1 MTKSWAL
8 GSAACQNNFLL
19 LSYLK
24 GLIYNSVAELKETRN
39 VTNMKI
45 MNVKQ
50 LFLLSTLCLTM
61 GTTQAPAQ
69 EFLNKLKNKG
79 AKLVKQAMQD
89 AVKDEVNTVEKT
101 EGEASRNKNRVES
114 KVRNRTRMQGNSTM
128 AGGGVTLS
136 PKKKE
141 ITIKLC
147 RGLGPSTWYGR
158 KNARSPLPP
167 VCSKQ
172 DSWYSS
178 LPFIHDMDNASLVAE
193 SQMLEKW
200 IRSHSSEVCSPVV
213 VRREEN
219 TREMG
224 ERTRAL
230 DNAVRYLNGS
240 VEEMPEVL
248 ESGAF
253 KRAMQSDC
261 SPLYPSLESETVT
274 YLKSINRT
282 TKEVTVTVY
291 EGNSAYDN
299 KMNIDEM
306 WFEVNPSER
315 TAKLLE
321 MDDESAG
328 KDYTVPSS
336 IRFAGHLF
344 RVTEIGASAFS
355 EKKVKSVTLPMG
367 LKSIGDNAFMSS
379 TISEISIP
387 ATVTNI
393 GKGAFSNIPTLKTI
407 SVPNSVKT
415 IGHSCFVACTGLT
428 EVKLPARL
436 EKLENSMFRGCR
448 SLTKVTLPQNIDKID
463 TGTFEDCKALAH
475 IDLPQTVTTI
485 GLNAFKNTALTEV
498 PVTTSLKLI
507 DSNAFEGCNGLTSV
521 SLPASVQIE
530 TEAFKNCKNLRK
542 ATISAEHRGI
552 PDDIYMIFMGC
563 PFAQKPLTSVPSCV
577 TFSE

>member
-1 MTKSWAL
+1 
-8 GSAACQNNFLL
+8 
-19 LSYLK
+19 
-24 GLIYNSVAELKETRN
+24 
-39 VTNMKI
+39 MKI

-79 AKLVKQAMQD
+79 AKLVKQAMPD

-158 KNARSPLPP
+158 KNARSPQPP

-172 DSWYSS
+172 DSWYRS

-200 IRSHSSEVCSPVV
+200 IRSNSSETCSPVV

-261 SPLYPSLESETVT
+261 SPLYPSLEPETVK

-475 IDLPQTVTTI
+475 IDLPQSVTTI
-485 GLNAFKNTALTEV
+485 GVNAFKNTALTEV

-542 ATISAEHRGI
+542 ATISAEYRGI

>member
-1 MTKSWAL
+1 
-8 GSAACQNNFLL
+8 
-19 LSYLK
+19 
-24 GLIYNSVAELKETRN
+24 
-39 VTNMKI
+39 MKI

-69 EFLNKLKNKG
+69 GFLNKLKNKG
-79 AKLVKQAMQD
+79 AKLVKQAMPN
-89 AVKDEVNTVEKT
+89 AVKDVVNTVEKT

-158 KNARSPLPP
+158 NNARSPLPP

-200 IRSHSSEVCSPVV
+200 IRSHSLEVCSPVV
-213 VRREEN
+213 VRVEESREELPD
-219 TREMG
+219 RIS
-224 ERTRAL
+224 AL

-240 VEEMPEVL
+240 TDEMPEVF

-253 KRAMQSDC
+253 KRAMQSDY
-261 SPLYPSLESETVT
+261 SALYPSLKPETVT

-299 KMNIDEM
+299 RMNIDEM

-321 MDDESAG
+321 MDNDESTG

-336 IRFAGHLF
+336 IRFAGHVF
-344 RVTEIGASAFS
+344 RVTEIGGSAFF

-367 LKSIGDNAFMSS
+367 LKSIGVNAFMGS
-379 TISEISIP
+379 TISEINIP

-393 GKGAFSNIPTLKTI
+393 GEGAFSGIPALKTI

-475 IDLPQTVTTI
+475 IDLPQSVTTI
-485 GLNAFKNTALTEV
+485 GQNAFKNTALTEV
-498 PVTTSLKLI
+498 PVTTNLKLI

-530 TEAFKNCKNLRK
+530 FEAFKNCKNLRK

>member
-1 MTKSWAL
+1 
-8 GSAACQNNFLL
+8 
-19 LSYLK
+19 
-24 GLIYNSVAELKETRN
+24 
-39 VTNMKI
+39 MKI
-45 MNVKQ
+45 LNVKQ

-69 EFLNKLKNKG
+69 GFLNKLKNKG
-79 AKLVKQAMQD
+79 AKLVKQAMPD
-89 AVKDEVNTVEKT
+89 AVKDVVNTVEKT
-101 EGEASRNKNRVES
+101 EGEASKTRNRVES

-158 KNARSPLPP
+158 KNARSPQPP

-172 DSWYSS
+172 DSWYRS

-193 SQMLEKW
+193 SQMLKKW
-200 IRSHSSEVCSPVV
+200 IRSNSSETCSPVV

-379 TISEISIP
+379 AISEISIP

-436 EKLENSMFRGCR
+436 EKLWNNMFSGCR

-475 IDLPQTVTTI
+475 IDLPQSVTTI
-485 GLNAFKNTALTEV
+485 GVNAFKNTALTEV

>member
-1 MTKSWAL
+1 
-8 GSAACQNNFLL
+8 
-19 LSYLK
+19 
-24 GLIYNSVAELKETRN
+24 
-39 VTNMKI
+39 MKI

-50 LFLLSTLCLTM
+50 LFLLSILCLTM

-69 EFLNKLKNKG
+69 GFLNQLKNKG
-79 AKLVKQAMQD
+79 AKLVKQAMPD
-89 AVKDEVNTVEKT
+89 EVKDVVNTVEKT

-147 RGLGPSTWYGR
+147 RGLGPSTWHGR
-158 KNARSPLPP
+158 KNARSPQPP
-167 VCSKQ
+167 VSSKQ
-172 DSWYSS
+172 DIWYES
-178 LPFIHDMDNASLVAE
+178 LTFIHDMDNASLVAE

-200 IRSHSSEVCSPVV
+200 IISNSSEIDVPVLI
-213 VRREEN
+213 RREEKS
-219 TREMG
+219 G
-224 ERTRAL
+224 ELGARIEAL
-230 DNAVRYLNGS
+230 DRAVRYLNGS

-253 KRAMQSDC
+253 KRAMQSDY
-261 SPLYPSLESETVT
+261 SALYPLLEPETVT

-299 KMNIDEM
+299 RMNIDEM

-321 MDDESAG
+321 MDNDESTG

-336 IRFAGHLF
+336 IRFAGHVF
-344 RVTEIGASAFS
+344 RVTEIGAAAFC
-355 EKKVKSVTLPMG
+355 EMKVKSVTLPMG
-367 LKSIGDNAFMSS
+367 LKSIGDNAFMNS
-379 TISEISIP
+379 TISEINIP

-393 GKGAFSNIPTLKTI
+393 GKGAFSNIPALKTI

-436 EKLENSMFRGCR
+436 EKLERSMFWGCR

-475 IDLPQTVTTI
+475 INLPQSVTTI
-485 GLNAFKNTALTEV
+485 GQNAFKNTALTEV
-498 PVTTSLKLI
+498 PVTTNLKLI

-530 TEAFKNCKNLRK
+530 FEAFKNCKNLRK

>member
-1 MTKSWAL
+1 
-8 GSAACQNNFLL
+8 
-19 LSYLK
+19 
-24 GLIYNSVAELKETRN
+24 
-39 VTNMKI
+39 MKI

-69 EFLNKLKNKG
+69 GFLNKLKNKG
-79 AKLVKQAMQD
+79 AKLVKQAMPD

-114 KVRNRTRMQGNSTM
+114 KVRNRTRMQGNSTI

-158 KNARSPLPP
+158 KNARSPQPP

-172 DSWYSS
+172 DSWYRS

-193 SQMLEKW
+193 SQMLKKW
-200 IRSHSSEVCSPVV
+200 IRSNSSETCSPVV

-379 TISEISIP
+379 AISEISIP

-436 EKLENSMFRGCR
+436 EKLWNNMFSGCR

-475 IDLPQTVTTI
+475 IDLPQSVTTI
-485 GLNAFKNTALTEV
+485 GVNAFKNTALTEV

>member
-1 MTKSWAL
+1 
-8 GSAACQNNFLL
+8 
-19 LSYLK
+19 
-24 GLIYNSVAELKETRN
+24 
-39 VTNMKI
+39 MKI
-45 MNVKQ
+45 LNVKQ

-69 EFLNKLKNKG
+69 GFLNKLKNKG
-79 AKLVKQAMQD
+79 AKLVKQAMPD

-158 KNARSPLPP
+158 KNARSPQPP

-172 DSWYSS
+172 DSWYRS

-200 IRSHSSEVCSPVV
+200 IRSNSSETCSPVV

-436 EKLENSMFRGCR
+436 EKLWKNMFSGCR

-475 IDLPQTVTTI
+475 IDLPQSVTTI
-485 GLNAFKNTALTEV
+485 GVNAFKNTALTEV

>member
-1 MTKSWAL
+1 
-8 GSAACQNNFLL
+8 
-19 LSYLK
+19 
-24 GLIYNSVAELKETRN
+24 
-39 VTNMKI
+39 MKI

-69 EFLNKLKNKG
+69 GFLNKLKNKG
-79 AKLVKQAMQD
+79 AKLVKQAMPD
-89 AVKDEVNTVEKT
+89 AVKDVVNTVEKT

-158 KNARSPLPP
+158 KNARSPQPP

-172 DSWYSS
+172 DSWYRS

-193 SQMLEKW
+193 SQMIEKW
-200 IRSHSSEVCSPVV
+200 IRSNSSETCSPVV

-282 TKEVTVTVY
+282 TKEVKVTVY

-321 MDDESAG
+321 MDEESAG

-436 EKLENSMFRGCR
+436 EKLWNNMFRGCR
-448 SLTKVTLPQNIDKID
+448 SLTKVMLPQNIDKID

-475 IDLPQTVTTI
+475 IDLPQSVTTI
-485 GLNAFKNTALTEV
+485 GQNAFKNTALTEV

-530 TEAFKNCKNLRK
+530 TEAFKNCKNLRR

>member
-1 MTKSWAL
+1 
-8 GSAACQNNFLL
+8 
-19 LSYLK
+19 
-24 GLIYNSVAELKETRN
+24 
-39 VTNMKI
+39 MKI
-45 MNVKQ
+45 LNVKQ

-69 EFLNKLKNKG
+69 GFLNKLKNKG
-79 AKLVKQAMQD
+79 AKLVKQAMPN
-89 AVKDEVNTVEKT
+89 AVKDVVNTVEET

-158 KNARSPLPP
+158 KNARSPQPP

-172 DSWYSS
+172 DSWYRS

-193 SQMLEKW
+193 SQMLKKW
-200 IRSHSSEVCSPVV
+200 IRSNSSETCSPVV

-379 TISEISIP
+379 AISEISIP

-436 EKLENSMFRGCR
+436 EKLWNNMFSGCR

-475 IDLPQTVTTI
+475 IDLPQSVTTI
-485 GLNAFKNTALTEV
+485 GVNAFKNTALTEV

>member
-1 MTKSWAL
+1 
-8 GSAACQNNFLL
+8 
-19 LSYLK
+19 
-24 GLIYNSVAELKETRN
+24 
-39 VTNMKI
+39 MKI

-69 EFLNKLKNKG
+69 GFLNKLKNKG
-79 AKLVKQAMQD
+79 AKLVKQAMPD
-89 AVKDEVNTVEKT
+89 AVKDVVNTVEKT
-101 EGEASRNKNRVES
+101 EGEASKTRNRVES

-158 KNARSPLPP
+158 KNARSPQPP

-172 DSWYSS
+172 DSWYRS

-193 SQMLEKW
+193 SQMLKKW
-200 IRSHSSEVCSPVV
+200 IRSNSSETCSPVV

-321 MDDESAG
+321 MDEESAG

-379 TISEISIP
+379 AISEISIP

-436 EKLENSMFRGCR
+436 EKLWNNMFSGCR

-475 IDLPQTVTTI
+475 IDLPQSVTTI
-485 GLNAFKNTALTEV
+485 GVNAFKNTALTEV

>member
-1 MTKSWAL
+1 
-8 GSAACQNNFLL
+8 
-19 LSYLK
+19 
-24 GLIYNSVAELKETRN
+24 
-39 VTNMKI
+39 MKI
-45 MNVKQ
+45 LNVKQ

-69 EFLNKLKNKG
+69 GFLNKLKNKG
-79 AKLVKQAMQD
+79 AKLVKQAMPD
-89 AVKDEVNTVEKT
+89 AVKDVVNTVEKT
-101 EGEASRNKNRVES
+101 EGEASKTRNRVES

-158 KNARSPLPP
+158 KNARSPQPP

-172 DSWYSS
+172 DSWYRS

-200 IRSHSSEVCSPVV
+200 IRSNSSETCSPVV

-379 TISEISIP
+379 AISEISIP

-436 EKLENSMFRGCR
+436 EKLWNNMFSGCR

-475 IDLPQTVTTI
+475 IDLPQSVTTI
-485 GLNAFKNTALTEV
+485 GVNAFKNTALTEV

>member
-1 MTKSWAL
+1 
-8 GSAACQNNFLL
+8 
-19 LSYLK
+19 
-24 GLIYNSVAELKETRN
+24 
-39 VTNMKI
+39 MKI

-69 EFLNKLKNKG
+69 GFLNKLKNKG
-79 AKLVKQAMQD
+79 AKLVKQAMSD

-158 KNARSPLPP
+158 KNARSPQPP

-172 DSWYSS
+172 DSWYRS

-200 IRSHSSEVCSPVV
+200 IRSNSSETCSPVV

-436 EKLENSMFRGCR
+436 EKLWKNMFSGCR

-475 IDLPQTVTTI
+475 IDLPQSVTTI
-485 GLNAFKNTALTEV
+485 GVNAFKNTALTEV

>member
-1 MTKSWAL
+1 
-8 GSAACQNNFLL
+8 
-19 LSYLK
+19 
-24 GLIYNSVAELKETRN
+24 
-39 VTNMKI
+39 MKI
-45 MNVKQ
+45 LNVKQ

-69 EFLNKLKNKG
+69 GFLNKLKNKG
-79 AKLVKQAMQD
+79 AKLVKQAMPD
-89 AVKDEVNTVEKT
+89 AVKDVVNTVEKT

-158 KNARSPLPP
+158 KNARSPQPP

-172 DSWYSS
+172 DSWYRS

-193 SQMLEKW
+193 SQMLKKW
-200 IRSHSSEVCSPVV
+200 IRSNSSETCSPVV

-415 IGHSCFVACTGLT
+415 IGHSCFVTCTGLT

-436 EKLENSMFRGCR
+436 EKLLKNMFSGCR

-475 IDLPQTVTTI
+475 IDLPQSVTTI
-485 GLNAFKNTALTEV
+485 GVNAFKNTALTEV

>member
-1 MTKSWAL
+1 
-8 GSAACQNNFLL
+8 
-19 LSYLK
+19 
-24 GLIYNSVAELKETRN
+24 
-39 VTNMKI
+39 MKI

-79 AKLVKQAMQD
+79 AKLVKQAMPD

-158 KNARSPLPP
+158 KNARSPQPP

-172 DSWYSS
+172 DSWYRS

-200 IRSHSSEVCSPVV
+200 IRSNSSETCSPVV

-367 LKSIGDNAFMSS
+367 LKSIGDNAFMNS
-379 TISEISIP
+379 TISEINIP

-393 GKGAFSNIPTLKTI
+393 GKGAFSNIPALKTI

-498 PVTTSLKLI
+498 PVTTNLKLI

>member
-1 MTKSWAL
+1 
-8 GSAACQNNFLL
+8 
-19 LSYLK
+19 
-24 GLIYNSVAELKETRN
+24 
-39 VTNMKI
+39 MKI

-61 GTTQAPAQ
+61 GTTQALAQ
-69 EFLNKLKNKG
+69 GFLNKLKNKG
-79 AKLVKQAMQD
+79 AKLVKQAMPD
-89 AVKDEVNTVEKT
+89 AVKDVVNTVEKT

-158 KNARSPLPP
+158 KNARSPQPP

-172 DSWYSS
+172 DSWYRS

-193 SQMLEKW
+193 SQMIEKW
-200 IRSHSSEVCSPVV
+200 IRSHSSETCSPVV

-321 MDDESAG
+321 MDEESAG

-436 EKLENSMFRGCR
+436 EKLWNNMFSGCR

-475 IDLPQTVTTI
+475 IDLPQSVTTI
-485 GLNAFKNTALTEV
+485 GQNAFKNTALTEV
-498 PVTTSLKLI
+498 PVTTNLKLI

>member
-1 MTKSWAL
+1 
-8 GSAACQNNFLL
+8 
-19 LSYLK
+19 
-24 GLIYNSVAELKETRN
+24 
-39 VTNMKI
+39 MKI

-69 EFLNKLKNKG
+69 GFLNKLKNKG
-79 AKLVKQAMQD
+79 AKLVKQAMPD

-158 KNARSPLPP
+158 KNARSPQPP

-172 DSWYSS
+172 DSWYRS

-200 IRSHSSEVCSPVV
+200 IRSNSSETCSPVV

-475 IDLPQTVTTI
+475 IDLPQSVTTI
-485 GLNAFKNTALTEV
+485 GVNAFKNTALTEV

>member
-1 MTKSWAL
+1 
-8 GSAACQNNFLL
+8 
-19 LSYLK
+19 
-24 GLIYNSVAELKETRN
+24 
-39 VTNMKI
+39 

-61 GTTQAPAQ
+61 GSTTQAPAQ
-69 EFLNKLKNKG
+69 GFLNKLKNKG
-79 AKLVKQAMQD
+79 VKLVKKAMPNP
-89 AVKDEVNTVEKT
+89 VKDVVKTVEDT
-101 EGEASRNKNRVES
+101 EGAASRTRTRVEN
-114 KVRNRTRMQGNSTM
+114 KVRNKAGGESMRRTRTQDGSSM
-128 AGGGVTLS
+128 AGGVTLS
-136 PKKKE
+136 PQKKE

-193 SQMLEKW
+193 VNMLDNFVKKHT
-200 IRSHSSEVCSPVV
+200 SDVCSPVV

-219 TREMG
+219 GEEMG
-224 ERTRAL
+224 DRIEAL
-230 DNAVRYLNGS
+230 NNAVRYLNGS
-240 VEEMPEVL
+240 TDEMPEVL

-253 KRAMQSDC
+253 KRAMQSDY
-261 SPLYPSLESETVT
+261 SALYPSLKPETVT

-299 KMNIDEM
+299 RMNVDEM

-321 MDDESAG
+321 MDNDESTG

-336 IRFAGHLF
+336 IRFAGHMF
-344 RVTEIGASAFS
+344 RVTEIGGSAFY

-367 LKSIGDNAFMSS
+367 LKSIGVNAFMSS
-379 TISEISIP
+379 TISEINIP

-393 GKGAFSNIPTLKTI
+393 GKGAFSNIPALKTI

-436 EKLENSMFRGCR
+436 EKLENAMFRGCR

-475 IDLPQTVTTI
+475 IDLPQSVTTI
-485 GLNAFKNTALTEV
+485 GLNAFKNTALTAV
-498 PVTTSLKLI
+498 PVTTNLKLI

-530 TEAFKNCKNLRK
+530 QEAFKNCKNLRK
-542 ATISAEHRGI
+542 ATVSAEYRGI

>member
-1 MTKSWAL
+1 
-8 GSAACQNNFLL
+8 
-19 LSYLK
+19 
-24 GLIYNSVAELKETRN
+24 
-39 VTNMKI
+39 MKI

-69 EFLNKLKNKG
+69 GFLNKLKNKG
-79 AKLVKQAMQD
+79 AKIVKQAMPD

-158 KNARSPLPP
+158 KNARSPQPP

-172 DSWYSS
+172 DSWYRS

-200 IRSHSSEVCSPVV
+200 IRSNSSETCSPVV

-436 EKLENSMFRGCR
+436 EKLWKNMFSGCR

-475 IDLPQTVTTI
+475 IDLPQSVTTI
-485 GLNAFKNTALTEV
+485 GVNAFKNTALTEV

>member
-1 MTKSWAL
+1 
-8 GSAACQNNFLL
+8 
-19 LSYLK
+19 
-24 GLIYNSVAELKETRN
+24 
-39 VTNMKI
+39 

-69 EFLNKLKNKG
+69 GFLNKLKNKG
-79 AKLVKQAMQD
+79 AKLVKQAMPD
-89 AVKDEVNTVEKT
+89 PVKDVVNTVEET
-101 EGEASRNKNRVES
+101 EGAASRTRNRVES
-114 KVRNRTRMQGNSTM
+114 KVRSRTSGASTRRTRTQAGSSM

-136 PKKKE
+136 SKKKE

-147 RGLGPSTWYGR
+147 RGLGPSTCYGR

-167 VCSKQ
+167 TCSKQ
-172 DSWYSS
+172 DSWYRS

-193 SQMLEKW
+193 ANMLDNFVKK
-200 IRSHSSEVCSPVV
+200 HSSEVCSPVV
-213 VRREEN
+213 VRVEEN
-219 TREMG
+219 REEMG

-240 VEEMPEVL
+240 TDEMPEVL

-253 KRAMQSDC
+253 KRAMQSDY
-261 SPLYPSLESETVT
+261 SALYPSLKPETVT

-282 TKEVTVTVY
+282 TKEVTVSVY

-321 MDDESAG
+321 MDDESTG

-336 IRFAGHLF
+336 IRFGGHVF
-344 RVTEIGASAFS
+344 RVTEIGASAFN

-379 TISEISIP
+379 TISEINIP

-393 GKGAFSNIPTLKTI
+393 GKRAFSNIPTLKTI

-415 IGHSCFVACTGLT
+415 IGLSCFVMCTGLT

-436 EKLENSMFRGCR
+436 EKLENSLFKGCR
-448 SLTKVTLPQNIDKID
+448 SLTKVTLPQNIDMID

-475 IDLPQTVTTI
+475 IDLPQKVTTI

-498 PVTTSLKLI
+498 PVTTNLKLI

-521 SLPASVQIE
+521 SLPASVQVE
-530 TEAFKNCKNLRK
+530 NEAFKNCKNLRK

>member
-1 MTKSWAL
+1 
-8 GSAACQNNFLL
+8 
-19 LSYLK
+19 
-24 GLIYNSVAELKETRN
+24 
-39 VTNMKI
+39 MKI

-69 EFLNKLKNKG
+69 GFLNKLKNKG
-79 AKLVKQAMQD
+79 AKLVKQAMPD
-89 AVKDEVNTVEKT
+89 AVKDVVNTVEKT

-158 KNARSPLPP
+158 KNARSPQPP

-172 DSWYSS
+172 DSWYRS

-193 SQMLEKW
+193 SQMIEKW
-200 IRSHSSEVCSPVV
+200 IRSNSSETCSPVV

-299 KMNIDEM
+299 KMNIGEM

-321 MDDESAG
+321 MDEESAG

-436 EKLENSMFRGCR
+436 EKLWNNMFRGCR

-475 IDLPQTVTTI
+475 IDLPQSVTTI
-485 GLNAFKNTALTEV
+485 GQNAFKNTALTEV

-521 SLPASVQIE
+521 SLPANVQIE
-530 TEAFKNCKNLRK
+530 SEAFKNCKNLRK

>member
-1 MTKSWAL
+1 
-8 GSAACQNNFLL
+8 
-19 LSYLK
+19 
-24 GLIYNSVAELKETRN
+24 
-39 VTNMKI
+39 MKI

-69 EFLNKLKNKG
+69 GFLNKLKNKG
-79 AKLVKQAMQD
+79 AKLVKQAMPD
-89 AVKDEVNTVEKT
+89 AVKDVVNTVEKT

-158 KNARSPLPP
+158 KNARSPQPP

-172 DSWYSS
+172 DSWYRS

-200 IRSHSSEVCSPVV
+200 IRSNSSETCSPVV

-379 TISEISIP
+379 AISEISIP

-436 EKLENSMFRGCR
+436 EKLWNNMFSGCR

-475 IDLPQTVTTI
+475 IDLPQSVTTI
-485 GLNAFKNTALTEV
+485 GVNAFKNTALTEV

>member
-1 MTKSWAL
+1 
-8 GSAACQNNFLL
+8 
-19 LSYLK
+19 
-24 GLIYNSVAELKETRN
+24 
-39 VTNMKI
+39 MKI

-69 EFLNKLKNKG
+69 GFLNKLKNKG
-79 AKLVKQAMQD
+79 AKLVKQAMPD
-89 AVKDEVNTVEKT
+89 AVKDVVNTVEKT

-158 KNARSPLPP
+158 KNARSPQPP

-172 DSWYSS
+172 DSWYRS

-200 IRSHSSEVCSPVV
+200 IRSNSSETCSPVV

-299 KMNIDEM
+299 RMNIDEM

-379 TISEISIP
+379 AISEISIP

-436 EKLENSMFRGCR
+436 EKLWNNMFSGCR

-475 IDLPQTVTTI
+475 IDLPQIVTTI
-485 GLNAFKNTALTEV
+485 GQNAFKNTALTEV
-498 PVTTSLKLI
+498 PVTTNLKLI

-521 SLPASVQIE
+521 SLPASVQVE
-530 TEAFKNCKNLRK
+530 HEAFKNCKNLRK

>member
-1 MTKSWAL
+1 
-8 GSAACQNNFLL
+8 
-19 LSYLK
+19 
-24 GLIYNSVAELKETRN
+24 
-39 VTNMKI
+39 

-61 GTTQAPAQ
+61 GATQAPAQ
-69 EFLNKLKNKG
+69 GFLNKLKNKG
-79 AKLVKQAMQD
+79 AKLVKQAMPD
-89 AVKDEVNTVEKT
+89 PVKEVVNTVEET
-101 EGEASRNKNRVES
+101 EGAASRTRNRVES
-114 KVRNRTRMQGNSTM
+114 KVRNRTSGASTRRTRTQAGSSM

-136 PKKKE
+136 SKKKE

-147 RGLGPSTWYGR
+147 RGLGPSTCYGR

-167 VCSKQ
+167 TCSKQ
-172 DSWYSS
+172 DSWYRS
-178 LPFIHDMDNASLVAE
+178 LPFIHDMDNACLVAE
-193 SQMLEKW
+193 ANMLYNFVKK
-200 IRSHSSEVCSPVV
+200 HSSEVCSPVV
-213 VRREEN
+213 VRVEEN
-219 TREMG
+219 REEMG

-240 VEEMPEVL
+240 NDEMPEVL

-253 KRAMQSDC
+253 KRAMQSDY
-261 SPLYPSLESETVT
+261 SALYPSLEPETVT

-321 MDDESAG
+321 MDEESAG

-336 IRFAGHLF
+336 IRFGGHVF
-344 RVTEIGASAFS
+344 RVTEIGASAFN
-355 EKKVKSVTLPMG
+355 EKKVKSVTLPMS

-379 TISEISIP
+379 TNSEINIP

-393 GKGAFSNIPTLKTI
+393 GKQAFSNIPTLKTI
-407 SVPNSVKT
+407 SLPNSVKT
-415 IGHSCFVACTGLT
+415 IGHSCFVMCTGLT

-436 EKLENSMFRGCR
+436 EKLENAMFRGCR
-448 SLTKVTLPQNIDKID
+448 SLTKVTLPQDIDKID

-475 IDLPQTVTTI
+475 IDLPQSVTTI

-498 PVTTSLKLI
+498 PVTTNLKLI

-530 TEAFKNCKNLRK
+530 NEAFKNCKNLRK

>member
-1 MTKSWAL
+1 
-8 GSAACQNNFLL
+8 
-19 LSYLK
+19 
-24 GLIYNSVAELKETRN
+24 
-39 VTNMKI
+39 

-61 GTTQAPAQ
+61 GATQAPAQ
-69 EFLNKLKNKG
+69 GFLNKLKNKG
-79 AKLVKQAMQD
+79 AKLVKQAMPD
-89 AVKDEVNTVEKT
+89 PVKDVVNTVEET
-101 EGEASRNKNRVES
+101 EGAASRTRNRVES
-114 KVRNRTRMQGNSTM
+114 KVRSRTSGASTRRTRTQAGSSM
-128 AGGGVTLS
+128 AGSGVTLS

-147 RGLGPSTWYGR
+147 RGLGPSTWGGR

-167 VCSKQ
+167 ACSKQ
-172 DSWYSS
+172 DSWYRS

-193 SQMLEKW
+193 ANMLDNFVKK
-200 IRSHSSEVCSPVV
+200 HSSDVCSPVV
-213 VRREEN
+213 VRVEEN
-219 TREMG
+219 REEMG

-240 VEEMPEVL
+240 NDEMPEVL

-253 KRAMQSDC
+253 KRAMQSDY
-261 SPLYPSLESETVT
+261 SALYPSLEPETVT

-282 TKEVTVTVY
+282 TKEVTVSVY

-321 MDDESAG
+321 IDDESAG

-336 IRFAGHLF
+336 IRFGGHVF
-344 RVTEIGASAFS
+344 RVTEIGASAFN

-379 TISEISIP
+379 TISEINIP

-393 GKGAFSNIPTLKTI
+393 GKRTFSNIPTLKTI

-415 IGHSCFVACTGLT
+415 IGLSCFVMCTGLT
-428 EVKLPARL
+428 EAKLPARL
-436 EKLENSMFRGCR
+436 EKLENAMFRGCQ

-475 IDLPQTVTTI
+475 IDLPQSVTTI

-498 PVTTSLKLI
+498 PVTTNLKLI

-521 SLPASVQIE
+521 SLPASVQVE
-530 TEAFKNCKNLRK
+530 NEAFKNCKNLRK
-542 ATISAEHRGI
+542 ATISTEHRGI

>member
-1 MTKSWAL
+1 MT
-8 GSAACQNNFLL
+8 
-19 LSYLK
+19 
-24 GLIYNSVAELKETRN
+24 
-39 VTNMKI
+39 

-69 EFLNKLKNKG
+69 GFLNKLKNKG
-79 AKLVKQAMQD
+79 AKLVKQAMPEP
-89 AVKDEVNTVEKT
+89 VKDVVNTVEET
-101 EGEASRNKNRVES
+101 EGAASRTRNRVES
-114 KVRNRTRMQGNSTM
+114 KVRNRTSGASTRRTRTQAGSSTENS
-128 AGGGVTLS
+128 GSVTLS

-147 RGLGPSTWYGR
+147 RGLGPSTLGGR

-167 VCSKQ
+167 TCSKQ
-172 DSWYSS
+172 DSWYRA

-193 SQMLEKW
+193 VNMLDNFVKK
-200 IRSHSSEVCSPVV
+200 HSSEVCSPVV
-213 VRREEN
+213 VRSEEN
-219 TREMG
+219 IREMG

-230 DNAVRYLNGS
+230 DNAVKYLNGS
-240 VEEMPEVL
+240 TDEMPEVF

-253 KRAMQSDC
+253 KRAMQSDY
-261 SPLYPSLESETVT
+261 SALYPSLKPETVT

-291 EGNSAYDN
+291 DGNSAYDN
-299 KMNIDEM
+299 KMNIEEM

-315 TAKLLE
+315 TAKLIE

-336 IRFAGHLF
+336 IRFGGHMY
-344 RVTEIGASAFS
+344 RVTEIGGSAFYG
-355 EKKVKSVTLPMG
+355 KKVKSVTLPMG

-379 TISEISIP
+379 TISEINIP

-393 GKGAFSNIPTLKTI
+393 GKRAFSNIPTLKTI

-415 IGHSCFVACTGLT
+415 IGLSCFVACTGLT

-436 EKLENSMFRGCR
+436 EKLENSLFKGCR
-448 SLTKVTLPQNIDKID
+448 SLTKVTLPQNIDMID

-475 IDLPQTVTTI
+475 IDLPQSVTTI

-498 PVTTSLKLI
+498 PVTTNLKLI

-521 SLPASVQIE
+521 SLPASVQVE
-530 TEAFKNCKNLRK
+530 NEAFKNCKNLRK

>member
-1 MTKSWAL
+1 
-8 GSAACQNNFLL
+8 
-19 LSYLK
+19 
-24 GLIYNSVAELKETRN
+24 
-39 VTNMKI
+39 MKI

-50 LFLLSTLCLTM
+50 LFLLLTLCLTM

-69 EFLNKLKNKG
+69 GFLNKLKNKG
-79 AKLVKQAMQD
+79 AKLVKQAMPD

-158 KNARSPLPP
+158 KNARSPQPP

-172 DSWYSS
+172 DSWYRS

-200 IRSHSSEVCSPVV
+200 IRSNSSETCSPVV

-407 SVPNSVKT
+407 CVPNSVKT

-436 EKLENSMFRGCR
+436 EKLLKNMFSGCR

-475 IDLPQTVTTI
+475 IDLPQSVTTI
-485 GLNAFKNTALTEV
+485 GQNAFKNTALTEV
-498 PVTTSLKLI
+498 PVTTCLKLI

>member
-1 MTKSWAL
+1 
-8 GSAACQNNFLL
+8 
-19 LSYLK
+19 
-24 GLIYNSVAELKETRN
+24 
-39 VTNMKI
+39 MKI

-69 EFLNKLKNKG
+69 GFLNKLKNKG
-79 AKLVKQAMQD
+79 AKLVKQAMPD

-101 EGEASRNKNRVES
+101 EGEASKTRNRVES
-114 KVRNRTRMQGNSTM
+114 KVRNRTRMQGNSTI

-158 KNARSPLPP
+158 KNARSPQPP

-172 DSWYSS
+172 DSWYRS

-193 SQMLEKW
+193 SQMLKKW
-200 IRSHSSEVCSPVV
+200 IRSNSSETCSPVV

-321 MDDESAG
+321 MDEESAG

-379 TISEISIP
+379 AISEISIP

-436 EKLENSMFRGCR
+436 EKLWKNMFSGCR

-475 IDLPQTVTTI
+475 IDLPQSVTTI
-485 GLNAFKNTALTEV
+485 GVNAFKNTALTEV

>member
-1 MTKSWAL
+1 
-8 GSAACQNNFLL
+8 
-19 LSYLK
+19 
-24 GLIYNSVAELKETRN
+24 
-39 VTNMKI
+39 MKI

-69 EFLNKLKNKG
+69 GFLNQLKNKG
-79 AKLVKQAMQD
+79 AKLVKQAMPD
-89 AVKDEVNTVEKT
+89 AVKDAVNTVEKT

-158 KNARSPLPP
+158 KNARSPQPP

-200 IRSHSSEVCSPVV
+200 IRSHLLEVCEPVV
-213 VRREEN
+213 VRV
-219 TREMG
+219 G
-224 ERTRAL
+224 EDRGELPDRISAL
-230 DNAVRYLNGS
+230 NNAVRYLNGS
-240 VEEMPEVL
+240 TDEMPEVL

-253 KRAMQSDC
+253 KRAMQSDY
-261 SPLYPSLESETVT
+261 SALYPLLEPETVK

-299 KMNIDEM
+299 RMNIDEM

-393 GKGAFSNIPTLKTI
+393 GKGAFSNIPALKTI

-475 IDLPQTVTTI
+475 IDLPQSVTTI
-485 GLNAFKNTALTEV
+485 GVNAFKNTALTEV

-530 TEAFKNCKNLRK
+530 FEAFKNCKNLRK

>member
-1 MTKSWAL
+1 
-8 GSAACQNNFLL
+8 
-19 LSYLK
+19 
-24 GLIYNSVAELKETRN
+24 
-39 VTNMKI
+39 MKI

-69 EFLNKLKNKG
+69 GFLNKLKNKG
-79 AKLVKQAMQD
+79 AKLVKQAMPD

-158 KNARSPLPP
+158 KNARSPQPP

-172 DSWYSS
+172 DSWYRS

-200 IRSHSSEVCSPVV
+200 IRSNSSETCSPVV

-282 TKEVTVTVY
+282 TKEVKVTVY

-321 MDDESAG
+321 MDEESAG

-436 EKLENSMFRGCR
+436 EKLWNNMFSGCR

-475 IDLPQTVTTI
+475 IDLPQSVTTI
-485 GLNAFKNTALTEV
+485 GVNAFKNTALTEV

>member
-1 MTKSWAL
+1 
-8 GSAACQNNFLL
+8 
-19 LSYLK
+19 
-24 GLIYNSVAELKETRN
+24 
-39 VTNMKI
+39 MKI

-69 EFLNKLKNKG
+69 GFLNKLKNKG
-79 AKLVKQAMQD
+79 AKLVKQAMPD

-128 AGGGVTLS
+128 AGGDVTLS

-158 KNARSPLPP
+158 KNARSPQPP

-172 DSWYSS
+172 DSWYRS

-193 SQMLEKW
+193 SQMLKKW
-200 IRSHSSEVCSPVV
+200 IRSNSSETCSPVV

-436 EKLENSMFRGCR
+436 EKLWNNMFSGCR

-475 IDLPQTVTTI
+475 IGLPQSVTTI
-485 GLNAFKNTALTEV
+485 GVNAFKNTALTEV

-542 ATISAEHRGI
+542 ATISAEHRGL

>member
-1 MTKSWAL
+1 
-8 GSAACQNNFLL
+8 
-19 LSYLK
+19 
-24 GLIYNSVAELKETRN
+24 
-39 VTNMKI
+39 MKI

-69 EFLNKLKNKG
+69 GFLNKLKNKG

-158 KNARSPLPP
+158 KNARSPQPP

-200 IRSHSSEVCSPVV
+200 IRSNSSETCSPVV

-240 VEEMPEVL
+240 TDEMPEVL

-393 GKGAFSNIPTLKTI
+393 GKRAFSNIPTLKTI

>member
-1 MTKSWAL
+1 
-8 GSAACQNNFLL
+8 
-19 LSYLK
+19 
-24 GLIYNSVAELKETRN
+24 
-39 VTNMKI
+39 

-61 GTTQAPAQ
+61 GATQASAQ
-69 EFLNKLKNKG
+69 GFLNKLKNKG
-79 AKLVKQAMQD
+79 AKLVKQALPD
-89 AVKDEVNTVEKT
+89 PVKDVVNTVEET
-101 EGEASRNKNRVES
+101 EGAASRTRNRVEN
-114 KVRNRTRMQGNSTM
+114 KVRNRTSGASTRRTRTQGGSAT
-128 AGGGVTLS
+128 AGSGGGVTLS

-147 RGLGPSTWYGR
+147 RGLGPSISGGR

-167 VCSKQ
+167 TCSKQ
-172 DSWYSS
+172 DSWYRA

-193 SQMLEKW
+193 ANMLDNMMKK
-200 IRSHSSEVCSPVV
+200 RSEDVCSPVA
-213 VRREEN
+213 VRCEEN
-219 TREMG
+219 RSEMG

-240 VEEMPEVL
+240 DDEMPEVL

-253 KRAMQSDC
+253 KRAMQSDY
-261 SPLYPSLESETVT
+261 SALYPSLEPETVT

-299 KMNIDEM
+299 RMNIDEM

-321 MDDESAG
+321 MDNDESTG

-336 IRFAGHLF
+336 IRFAGHVF
-344 RVTEIGASAFS
+344 RVTEIGGAAFCDM
-355 EKKVKSVTLPMG
+355 KVKSVTLPMG
-367 LKSIGDNAFMSS
+367 LKSIGVNAFMNS

-393 GKGAFSNIPTLKTI
+393 GKGAFSNILALKTI

-415 IGHSCFVACTGLT
+415 IGHSCFAACTGLT
-428 EVKLPARL
+428 EAKLPARL

-475 IDLPQTVTTI
+475 IDLPQSVTTI
-485 GLNAFKNTALTEV
+485 GQNAFKNTALTEV
-498 PVTTSLKLI
+498 PVTTNLKLI

-521 SLPASVQIE
+521 SLPASVQVE
-530 TEAFKNCKNLRK
+530 NEAFKNCKNLRK

-552 PDDIYMIFMGC
+552 ADDIYMIFMGC

>member
-1 MTKSWAL
+1 
-8 GSAACQNNFLL
+8 
-19 LSYLK
+19 
-24 GLIYNSVAELKETRN
+24 
-39 VTNMKI
+39 MKI

-79 AKLVKQAMQD
+79 AKLVKQAMPD
-89 AVKDEVNTVEKT
+89 AVKDVVNTVEKT

-158 KNARSPLPP
+158 KNVRSPQPP
-167 VCSKQ
+167 VSSKQ
-172 DSWYSS
+172 DIWYQS
-178 LPFIHDMDNASLVAE
+178 LTFIHDMDNASLVAE

-200 IRSHSSEVCSPVV
+200 IRSNSSEIDVPVLI
-213 VRREEN
+213 RREEKSDELGG
-219 TREMG
+219 RIE
-224 ERTRAL
+224 AL
-230 DNAVRYLNGS
+230 DRAVRYLNGS

-253 KRAMQSDC
+253 KRAMQSDY
-261 SPLYPSLESETVT
+261 SALYPSLEPETVT

-299 KMNIDEM
+299 RMNIDEM

-321 MDDESAG
+321 MDNDESTG

-336 IRFAGHLF
+336 IRFAGHMF
-344 RVTEIGASAFS
+344 RVTEIGGSAFF

-367 LKSIGDNAFMSS
+367 LKSIGVNAFMSS

-393 GKGAFSNIPTLKTI
+393 GKGAFSNIPALKTI

-475 IDLPQTVTTI
+475 INLPQSVTTI
-485 GLNAFKNTALTEV
+485 GQNAFKNTALTEV
-498 PVTTSLKLI
+498 PVTTNLKLI

-530 TEAFKNCKNLRK
+530 FEAFKNCKNLRK

>member
-1 MTKSWAL
+1 
-8 GSAACQNNFLL
+8 
-19 LSYLK
+19 
-24 GLIYNSVAELKETRN
+24 
-39 VTNMKI
+39 

-61 GTTQAPAQ
+61 GTTQASAQ
-69 EFLNKLKNKG
+69 GFLNKLKNKG
-79 AKLVKQAMQD
+79 AKLVKQAMPD
-89 AVKDEVNTVEKT
+89 PVKDVVNTVEET
-101 EGEASRNKNRVES
+101 EGAATRTRNRVES
-114 KVRNRTRMQGNSTM
+114 KVRNRTSGASTRRTRTQ
-128 AGGGVTLS
+128 AGSSTAGSGVTLS
-136 PKKKE
+136 SKKKE

-147 RGLGPSTWYGR
+147 RGLGPSTLGGR

-172 DSWYSS
+172 DSWYRA

-193 SQMLEKW
+193 VNMLDNFVKK
-200 IRSHSSEVCSPVV
+200 HSSDVCSPVL

-219 TREMG
+219 SREMG

-230 DNAVRYLNGS
+230 NNAVRYLNGS
-240 VEEMPEVL
+240 TDEMPEVL

-253 KRAMQSDC
+253 KRAMQSDY
-261 SPLYPSLESETVT
+261 SALYPSLEPETVT

-299 KMNIDEM
+299 KMNIDDM
-306 WFEVNPSER
+306 WFEVNLSER

-336 IRFAGHLF
+336 IRFGGHMY
-344 RVTEIGASAFS
+344 RVTEIGGSAFYG
-355 EKKVKSVTLPMG
+355 KKVKSVTLPMG

-379 TISEISIP
+379 TISEINIP
-387 ATVTNI
+387 VTVTNI
-393 GKGAFSNIPTLKTI
+393 GKRAFSNIPTLKTI

-415 IGHSCFVACTGLT
+415 IGHSCFVMCTGLT
-428 EVKLPARL
+428 EAKLPARL
-436 EKLENSMFRGCR
+436 EKLENSLFKGCR
-448 SLTKVTLPQNIDKID
+448 SLTKVTLPQNIDMID
-463 TGTFEDCKALAH
+463 TGTFEDCKALTH
-475 IDLPQTVTTI
+475 IDLPQSVTTI
-485 GLNAFKNTALTEV
+485 GLNAFKNTTLTEV
-498 PVTTSLKLI
+498 PVTTNLKLI

-521 SLPASVQIE
+521 SLPASVQVE
-530 TEAFKNCKNLRK
+530 NEAFKNCKNLRK

>member
-1 MTKSWAL
+1 MT
-8 GSAACQNNFLL
+8 
-19 LSYLK
+19 
-24 GLIYNSVAELKETRN
+24 
-39 VTNMKI
+39 

-69 EFLNKLKNKG
+69 GFLNKLKNKG
-79 AKLVKQAMQD
+79 AKLVKQAMPD
-89 AVKDEVNTVEKT
+89 PVKDVVNTVEET
-101 EGEASRNKNRVES
+101 EGAATRTRNRVES
-114 KVRNRTRMQGNSTM
+114 KVRNRTSGASTRRTRTQAGSSTENS
-128 AGGGVTLS
+128 GGVTLS

-147 RGLGPSTWYGR
+147 RGLGPSTLGGR

-172 DSWYSS
+172 DSWYRS

-193 SQMLEKW
+193 ANMLDNMMKK
-200 IRSHSSEVCSPVV
+200 RSEDVCSPVA
-213 VRREEN
+213 VRCEEN
-219 TREMG
+219 RSEMG

-240 VEEMPEVL
+240 TDEMPEVL

-261 SPLYPSLESETVT
+261 SALYPSLEPETVT

-291 EGNSAYDN
+291 EGNSAYHN
-299 KMNIDEM
+299 RMLVDEM
-306 WFEVNPSER
+306 WFEVNPGER
-315 TAKLLE
+315 TAKLIE

-336 IRFAGHLF
+336 IRFGGHMY
-344 RVTEIGASAFS
+344 RVTEIGGSAFYG
-355 EKKVKSVTLPMG
+355 KKVKSVTLPMG

-379 TISEISIP
+379 TISEINIP

-393 GKGAFSNIPTLKTI
+393 GKRAFSNIPTLKTI

-415 IGHSCFVACTGLT
+415 IGLSCFVMCTGLT
-428 EVKLPARL
+428 EAKLPARL
-436 EKLENSMFRGCR
+436 EKLENSLFKGCR
-448 SLTKVTLPQNIDKID
+448 SLTKVTLPQNIDMID
-463 TGTFEDCKALAH
+463 TGTFEDCKALTH
-475 IDLPQTVTTI
+475 IDLPQSVTTI
-485 GLNAFKNTALTEV
+485 GLNAFKNTTLTEV
-498 PVTTSLKLI
+498 PVTTNLKLI

-521 SLPASVQIE
+521 SLPASVQVE
-530 TEAFKNCKNLRK
+530 NEAFKNCKNLRK

>member
-1 MTKSWAL
+1 MT
-8 GSAACQNNFLL
+8 
-19 LSYLK
+19 
-24 GLIYNSVAELKETRN
+24 
-39 VTNMKI
+39 

-61 GTTQAPAQ
+61 GATQASAQ
-69 EFLNKLKNKG
+69 GFLNKLKNKG
-79 AKLVKQAMQD
+79 AKLVKQAMPD
-89 AVKDEVNTVEKT
+89 PVKDVVNTVEET
-101 EGEASRNKNRVES
+101 EGAASRTRNRVEN
-114 KVRNRTRMQGNSTM
+114 KVRNRTSGASTRRTRTQGGSAT
-128 AGGGVTLS
+128 AGSGGGVTLS

-147 RGLGPSTWYGR
+147 RGLGPSISGGR

-167 VCSKQ
+167 TCSKQ
-172 DSWYSS
+172 DSWYRA

-193 SQMLEKW
+193 ANMLDNMMKK
-200 IRSHSSEVCSPVV
+200 RSEDVCSPVA
-213 VRREEN
+213 VRCEEN
-219 TREMG
+219 RSEMG

-240 VEEMPEVL
+240 DDEMPEVL

-253 KRAMQSDC
+253 KRAMQSDY
-261 SPLYPSLESETVT
+261 SALYPSLKPETVT

-291 EGNSAYDN
+291 DGNSAYDN
-299 KMNIDEM
+299 RMNVDGM

-321 MDDESAG
+321 MDNDESTG

-336 IRFAGHLF
+336 IRFAGHVF
-344 RVTEIGASAFS
+344 RVTEIGGSAFY

-367 LKSIGDNAFMSS
+367 LKSIGVNAFMSS
-379 TISEISIP
+379 TISEINIP

-393 GKGAFSNIPTLKTI
+393 GKGAFSNISTLKTI

-436 EKLENSMFRGCR
+436 EKLENSMFRGCW

-463 TGTFEDCKALAH
+463 TGTFEDCKALTH
-475 IDLPQTVTTI
+475 IDLPQSVTTI
-485 GLNAFKNTALTEV
+485 GQNAFKNTALTEV
-498 PVTTSLKLI
+498 PVTTNLKLI

-521 SLPASVQIE
+521 SLPASVQVE
-530 TEAFKNCKNLRK
+530 NEAFKNCKNLRK

-552 PDDIYMIFMGC
+552 ADDIYMIFMGC

>member
-1 MTKSWAL
+1 
-8 GSAACQNNFLL
+8 
-19 LSYLK
+19 
-24 GLIYNSVAELKETRN
+24 
-39 VTNMKI
+39 MKI

-69 EFLNKLKNKG
+69 GFLNKLKNKG
-79 AKLVKQAMQD
+79 AKLVKQAMPD
-89 AVKDEVNTVEKT
+89 AVKDVVNTVEKT
-101 EGEASRNKNRVES
+101 EGEASKTRNRVES

-147 RGLGPSTWYGR
+147 RGLGPSTWCGR
-158 KNARSPLPP
+158 KSARLPQPP

-172 DSWYSS
+172 DSWYRS

-193 SQMLEKW
+193 SQMIEKW
-200 IRSHSSEVCSPVV
+200 IRSHSSETCSPVV

-321 MDDESAG
+321 MDNDESAG

-436 EKLENSMFRGCR
+436 EKLWNNMFSGCR

-475 IDLPQTVTTI
+475 IDLPQSVTTI
-485 GLNAFKNTALTEV
+485 GQNAFKNTALTEV

>member
-1 MTKSWAL
+1 
-8 GSAACQNNFLL
+8 
-19 LSYLK
+19 
-24 GLIYNSVAELKETRN
+24 
-39 VTNMKI
+39 MKI
-45 MNVKQ
+45 LNVKQ

-69 EFLNKLKNKG
+69 GFLNKLKNKG
-79 AKLVKQAMQD
+79 AKLVKQAMPD
-89 AVKDEVNTVEKT
+89 AVKDVVNTVEKT

-114 KVRNRTRMQGNSTM
+114 KVRNRTRMQGNSTI

-158 KNARSPLPP
+158 KNARSPQPP

-172 DSWYSS
+172 DSWYRS

-193 SQMLEKW
+193 SQMLKKW
-200 IRSHSSEVCSPVV
+200 IRSNSSETCSPVV

-436 EKLENSMFRGCR
+436 EKLWNNMFSGCR

-475 IDLPQTVTTI
+475 IDLPQSVTTI
-485 GLNAFKNTALTEV
+485 GVNAFKNTALTEV